1 MAIIPTYEGTTY
13 PGLDLNS
20 VTISPS
26 DTDITKIT
34 IVPVPVTGI
43 PHIAL
48 SYKAEVVLAS
58 TALFTTPLFTQTSI
72 NPIVITGLSQGVLYK
87 VRVTAYSA
95 AGGTG
100 TSGIKVIEN
109 FQIPVGANNAS
120 INIAVPG
127 SVAAAG
133 TAGNPS
139 PLNEVSKSLF
149 TIHNTST
156 SVNGISAAWKS
167 FSEIPSPGAISYYS
181 FGTTLFFD
189 SNITDPNQSAGFA
202 FFVGSGMSSAYVVR
216 IDTTTKSASANTKHE
231 ISFMKVIGNKI
242 LPLTD
247 TQTSTSAFD
256 GVYGG
261 KAYRIDIKV
270 KSTAS
275 SNYITLYINGF
286 RISATDTVNASST
299 PPVALVPFTNTVGMI
314 SFKGTASFD
323 YIYGMSLTETQYAKD
338 SVFNLYSGQF
348 SDNSLKFL
356 YGNKVID
363 VKTMVAPTNGRVEE
377 FGTIAREIRKIN
389 IKYDTRPAYPLY
401 PSTGIN
407 QFAKVIGSKISPF
420 GAEVYVLNNSGTFIP
435 LDDSDINSFY
445 IGGKT
450 ISKSGVLE
458 YSSDPNNL
466 YTTEEPGVFES
477 MWLQNENDVQN
488 LSDWIK
494 NQWSKR
500 QMIVKLEV
508 FGNPF
513 ISVGDVISI
522 SYAYHNLS
530 AIKFMVTSVYQSY
543 SEGLTTS
550 IYGRTL

>member
-1 MAIIPTYEGTTY
+1 MAIIPIYEGTTVT
-13 PGLDLNS
+13 GLDL
-20 VTISPS
+20 IAADIYPS

-34 IVPVPVTGI
+34 VVAIPKVGVTS
-43 PHIAL
+43 IAL
-48 SYKAEVVLAS
+48 SYKVEI
-58 TALFTTPLFTQTSI
+58 ALSSGTFTSPLFTATSSTSTI
-72 NPIVITGLSQGVLYK
+72 ILTGLSQGILYK
-87 VRVTAYSA
+87 ARVTAYSA

-100 TSGIKVIEN
+100 SSGIKVIEN
-109 FQIPVGANNAS
+109 FQIPVLANNAS
-120 INIAVPG
+120 VNIAISG

-139 PLNEVSKSLF
+139 PLNEISKSLF
-149 TIHNTST
+149 TLHNTST
-156 SVNGISAAWKS
+156 SANGISAAWKS
-167 FSEIPSPGAISYYS
+167 LSEIPSPGTVSYYS

-189 SNITDPNQSAGFA
+189 SNIDDPSQSAGFA
-202 FFVGSGMSSAYVVR
+202 FFVGSGMSSAYVVK
-216 IDTTTKSASANTKHE
+216 IDTTTKSAAANSKHE

-242 LPLTD
+242 LPLAD

-270 KSTAS
+270 KSTAA

-286 RISATDTVNASST
+286 RISATDIVDSVST

-314 SFKGTASFD
+314 SFKGKASFD
-323 YIYGMSLTETQYAKD
+323 YIYGMSLTVTQYED
-338 SVFNLYSGQF
+338 QSSFNLYSGQF

-356 YGNKVID
+356 YGNKVIN
-363 VKTMVAPTNGRVEE
+363 VKTMVSPTNGRVEE

-407 QFAKVIGSKISPF
+407 QFAKIIGSKVSPF

-450 ISKSGVLE
+450 ISRSGVLE

-477 MWLQNENDVQN
+477 IWLQNENDVQN

-530 AIKFMVTSVYQSY
+530 AIKFMVTSVSQSY
-543 SEGLTTS
+543 SEGLATS